1 VRIVSFDPKVAEE
14 ITESGRKYLREVI
27 QKGVKWQKVN
37 NRKEKIKS
45 IWQ

>member
-1 VRIVSFDPKVAEE
+1 MRIISFDPKVAEE
-14 ITESGRKYLREVI
+14 ITENGRKYLREVI
-27 QKGVKWQKVN
+27 QKEVKWQKVN